1 MVHVRIQ
8 HDSIIHTLLTY
19 TDYSDSIFRKKA
31 LLRDEDGEMEEVSDD
46 DEIEMTEFTL
56 QRGQSAKLIKKC
68 QNCKIGLWTPQDP
81 DFK

>member
-46 DEIEMTEFTL
+46 DEIETTEFTL